1 MKINRTLVGMVS
13 FFTILVAWAQPPL
26 LAQEAPAHAITNVTV
41 HMADGSTIENTNIV
55 WRNGIIEQVGVNAS
69 IPFDAFVID
78 GGDSLHVFPGLIDGM
93 ATWGSPDVPRDLPRL
108 ENPGKPPYDRAGAQP
123 ERIPAHY
130 LNEDNAFEAAMK
142 AGFTLVALG
151 LDGQMLP
158 GHIQPFNLSAVTLTQ
173 AHAFSDPMALQGSF
187 DTAPGGWGSGAY
199 PSTQMGVMAYF
210 RQLMYDASALQEH
223 MMYFAKHS
231 DMAQPEQNDV
241 LEALFPLVNNEY
253 PLFFE
258 VDTKEEIE
266 RLFRLQDEFGFDIV
280 LVSAKEASALS
291 EELKAR
297 NIAVL
302 ASLDVTEMPKW
313 LEKQTKEAEKNDEQA
328 DESADE
334 DANEEGVEN
343 EELTE
348 EELVFRS
355 KQKQAWEEEINNIAS
370 LVKAGVPTG
379 FTSAGLSPKEIQQK
393 IDLITEHTALEKSD
407 LIGLMTV
414 QNANILG
421 ISNRV
426 GTIKKGNSAHLIL
439 TDGPLFEKETNI
451 HIQVSQGVINDFM
464 ED

>member
-266 RLFRLQDEFGFDIV
+266 RLFRLQDEFGFDVV

-426 GTIKKGNSAHLIL
+426 GTIKEGNSAHLIL